1 MLSFNFILTMR
12 PASISNA
19 RPKDEIIRKKLN
31 LRPTNKPKAPIICNK
46 TVVNP
51 IFSKPNRLNSF
62 FIWGDLKY
70 EKAYAKKEK
79 LDINVAIAIT
89 DIFIY

>member
-1 MLSFNFILTMR
+1 MLSFNFNLTMT
-12 PASISNA
+12 PANISIASP
-19 RPKDEIIRKKLN
+19 RDEMIRKKLN
-31 LRPTNKPKAPIICNK
+31 LRPTNKPKAPIISNK

-62 FIWGDLKY
+62 FICGELKY

-79 LDINVAIAIT
+79 LDTTAAIVIP
-89 DIFIY
+89 DILIY

>member
-12 PASISNA
+12 PASMSNA
-19 RPKDEIIRKKLN
+19 RPSDEITRKKEN
-31 LRPTNKPKAPIICNK
+31 LRPTNKPKAPIISNK

-62 FIWGDLKY
+62 FMCGVLK
-70 EKAYAKKEK
+70 
-79 LDINVAIAIT
+79 
-89 DIFIY
+89 